1 MPLSHFASRP
11 SSCPPRVALLPAFL
25 RTAAA
30 AARLTRQAARFGL
43 QQHAVFSGAFS
54 NTGQICC
61 AIKRAFVH
69 ESIYDEF
76 VEAIAKEA
84 KAAKMVS
91 KPPIILSAQKGAPS
105 R

>member
-25 RTAAA
+25 RAAAA

-91 KPPIILSAQKGAPS
+91 KPPIKLSAQKGPPS